1 MSAFVP
7 DVASAQSACAD
18 DGRPPAA
25 GRVGPVEEAY
35 RAARA
40 RLIQLAVLL
49 VDDQGSAEDVVQD
62 VFARLQRRGYPQVD
76 SIDAYL
82 TTAVLNTAR
91 SLLRRRG
98 VAARG
103 LLQLGSRARLR
114 NDPDLAE
121 MSAEQARVWQAITR
135 LPSRQ
140 RQVVVCRYYLDL
152 SERETAHSLGVSAG
166 TVKTCAARAL
176 TTLATTLGDQ
186 DG

>member
-1 MSAFVP
+1 VSH
-7 DVASAQSACAD
+7 QSDAAD
-18 DGRPPAA
+18 DARAHVPGGA
-25 GRVGPVEEAY
+25 GSVEEAY
-35 RAARA
+35 RAARP

-49 VDDQGSAEDVVQD
+49 VDDQGTAEDVVQD
-62 VFARLQRRGYPQVD
+62 VFARIQRRGYPQVD

-114 NDPDLAE
+114 HEPDPAE
-121 MSAEQARVWQAITR
+121 LSAEQARVWQAITR
-135 LPSRQ
+135 LPTRQ

-152 SERETAHSLGVSAG
+152 SERATADSLGVSAG

-176 TTLATTLGDQ
+176 KTLATSLGAKDE
-186 DG
+186 